1 MSGISGP
8 STTPDNRLIDA
19 EEDLVPAPPVAS
31 ARRTLRAHPALLLL
45 GIVLAALNMRAALA
59 GVSPLLGEISDHFH
73 LAATATSLVTTIPL
87 VFMGVASPLAPK
99 LARRFGT
106 ESVLLAAL
114 LLLCGGILLR
124 VAPPVV
130 TLFVGGAFVG
140 TAIAWLNVLMPGLVK
155 RDFPDRAAAMTAL
168 YSTAMIIG
176 ATASAAAAV
185 PLENALGGW
194 RGSLASW
201 AVLAAVAAL
210 LWVPQAIIARRGLR
224 HGQPAATPARATTTP
239 AQATTT
245 ATSPTPNTSASASTS
260 VADQTATTTP
270 GTRGAAPARATADT
284 GASRLSRSPLA
295 WQITLFMGSQSLV
308 AYVVIAW
315 LPTIFTDHGMN
326 KSTAGL
332 VFAYSTLLQGVG
344 SFVVPLLAGRM
355 RQQRMLAVAVAAL
368 MACGVIGLLS
378 APTSGAWLWATLL
391 GIGQGGALG
400 LALTMMVLRA
410 RDAHTAAR
418 LSGMAQTWGYLLAA
432 AGPLV
437 LGAVHQ
443 LTDGWT
449 LPLLLLL
456 GVCAGLTALGL
467 GAGRDLKV

>member
-8 STTPDNRLIDA
+8 STAPDDRLIDA
-19 EEDLVPAPPVAS
+19 EEDLVPTPPVAA

-106 ESVLLAAL
+106 EAVLLAAL
-114 LLLCGGILLR
+114 VLLCGGILLR

-155 RDFPDRAAAMTAL
+155 RDFPERAAAMTAV

-201 AVLAAVAAL
+201 ALLAAVAAL
-210 LWVPQAIIARRGLR
+210 LWVPQAVIARRGIR
-224 HGQPAATPARATTTP
+224 HGQPAATPARP
-239 AQATTT
+239 TT
-245 ATSPTPNTSASASTS
+245 AP
-260 VADQTATTTP
+260 VGP
-270 GTRGAAPARATADT
+270 GSKATADPD
-284 GASRLSRSPLA
+284 ASRLSRTPLA

-315 LPTIFTDHGMN
+315 LPTVFTDNGMS

-332 VFAYSTLLQGVG
+332 IFAYSTLLQGVG

-355 RQQRMLAVAVAAL
+355 RQQRMLAVGVASL
-368 MACGVIGLLS
+368 MACGVVGLLVS
-378 APTSGAWLWATLL
+378 PTGGAWLWATLL
-391 GIGQGGALG
+391 GVGQGGALG

-443 LTDGWT
+443 VTDGWT

-456 GVCAGLTALGL
+456 GVCAGLATLGL
-467 GAGRDLKV
+467 GAGRNLKV

>member
-1 MSGISGP
+1 MSGP
-8 STTPDNRLIDA
+8 NTTPDARLIDA
-19 EEDLVPAPPVAS
+19 EEDLVPAPPVAV
-31 ARRTLRAHPALLLL
+31 ARRTLRAHPALLLV
-45 GIVLAALNMRAALA
+45 GIVLASLNMRAALA
-59 GVSPLLGEISDHFH
+59 AVSPLLSEISDDFG

-87 VFMGVASPLAPK
+87 IFMGLASPLAPK

-106 ESVLLAAL
+106 ETAL
-114 LLLCGGILLR
+114 LGALVLLCGGILLR

-130 TLFVGGAFVG
+130 TLFVGSAFVG
-140 TAIAWLNVLMPGLVK
+140 TAIALLNVLMPGLVK

-168 YSTAMIIG
+168 YSTSMIIG
-176 ATASAAAAV
+176 ATTAAAAAV
-185 PLENALGGW
+185 PLENALGSW

-201 AVLAAVAAL
+201 ALLAAFAAL
-210 LWVPQAIIARRGLR
+210 LWVPQAVISRRGTQ
-224 HGQPAATPARATTTP
+224 HGQPAATPAHPTTGANTTTDGTGTTG
-239 AQATTT
+239 TTT
-245 ATSPTPNTSASASTS
+245 TTDTA
-260 VADQTATTTP
+260 ADSS
-270 GTRGAAPARATADT
+270 R
-284 GASRLSRSPLA
+284 RLSRTPLA

-315 LPTIFTDHGMN
+315 LPTVFTDHGMS

-355 RQQRMLAVAVAAL
+355 PRQRMLAVTVATL
-368 MACGVIGLLS
+368 MASGVVGLLI
-378 APTSGAWLWATLL
+378 APVGGAWLWATLL

-432 AGPLV
+432 AGPLA

-443 LTDGWT
+443 VTDGWT

-456 GVCAGLTALGL
+456 GVCVGLAALGL
-467 GAGRDLKV
+467 GAGRNLKV

>member
-8 STTPDNRLIDA
+8 STAPDDRLIDA
-19 EEDLVPAPPVAS
+19 EEDLVPTPPVAA

-59 GVSPLLGEISDHFH
+59 SVSPLLGEISDHFH

-87 VFMGVASPLAPK
+87 LFMGVASPLAPK

-106 ESVLLAAL
+106 EAVLLAAL

-155 RDFPDRAAAMTAL
+155 RDFPERAAAMTAV

-176 ATASAAAAV
+176 ATVSAATSV

-201 AVLAAVAAL
+201 ALLAAVAAV
-210 LWVPQAIIARRGLR
+210 LWIPQAVIARRGVR
-224 HGQPAATPARATTTP
+224 HGQPAATRNPAANP
-239 AQATTT
+239 
-245 ATSPTPNTSASASTS
+245 TSPT
-260 VADQTATTTP
+260 AD
-270 GTRGAAPARATADT
+270 PA
-284 GASRLSRSPLA
+284 ASRLSRTPLA
-295 WQITLFMGSQSLV
+295 WQITLFMGSQSFV

-315 LPTIFTDHGMN
+315 LPTVFTDNGMS

-332 VFAYSTLLQGVG
+332 IFAYSTLLQGVG

-355 RQQRMLAVAVAAL
+355 RQQRLLAVSVASL
-368 MACGVIGLLS
+368 MACGVVGLLV
-378 APTSGAWLWATLL
+378 APAGGAWLWATLL
-391 GIGQGGALG
+391 GLGQGGALG

-410 RDAHTAAR
+410 RDAHTASR

-432 AGPLV
+432 AGPLA
-437 LGAVHQ
+437 LGALHQ
-443 LTDGWT
+443 VTDGWT

-456 GVCAGLTALGL
+456 GVCAGLAALGL

>member
-8 STTPDNRLIDA
+8 STAPDDRLIDA
-19 EEDLVPAPPVAS
+19 EEDLVPTPPVAA
-31 ARRTLRAHPALLLL
+31 ARRTLRTHPTLLLI

-73 LAATATSLVTTIPL
+73 LAATTTSLVTTIPL
-87 VFMGVASPLAPK
+87 VFMGIASPLAPK
-99 LARRFGT
+99 LARRFST
-106 ESVLLAAL
+106 EFVLLAAL
-114 LLLCGGILLR
+114 VLLCGGILLR
-124 VAPPVV
+124 VAPPVI

-155 RDFPDRAAAMTAL
+155 RDFPERAAAMTAL

-201 AVLAAVAAL
+201 ALLAAVAAL
-210 LWVPQAIIARRGLR
+210 LWAPQAVIARRGLH
-224 HGQPAATPARATTTP
+224 HGQPAATPARD
-239 AQATTT
+239 
-245 ATSPTPNTSASASTS
+245 S
-260 VADQTATTTP
+260 
-270 GTRGAAPARATADT
+270 APATPEPDAT
-284 GASRLSRSPLA
+284 RLSRTPLA
-295 WQITLFMGSQSLV
+295 WQITLFMGSQSFV

-315 LPTIFTDHGMN
+315 LPTVFTDNGMS

-332 VFAYSTLLQGVG
+332 IFAYSTLLQGVG

-355 RQQRMLAVAVAAL
+355 RQQRLLAVGVATL
-368 MACGVIGLLS
+368 MASSVIGLLV
-378 APTSGAWLWATLL
+378 APVGGAWLWATLF

-432 AGPLV
+432 AGPLA

-443 LTDGWT
+443 VTDGWT

-456 GVCAGLTALGL
+456 GVCAGLATLGL
-467 GAGRDLKV
+467 GAGRDLKI